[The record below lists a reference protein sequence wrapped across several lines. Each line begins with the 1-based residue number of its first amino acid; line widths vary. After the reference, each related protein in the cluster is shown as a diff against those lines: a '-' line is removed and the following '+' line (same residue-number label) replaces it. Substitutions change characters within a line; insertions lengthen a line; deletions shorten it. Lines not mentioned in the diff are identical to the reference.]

1 MLEWHQ
7 YVEIFTAI
15 LVIVDPLG
23 LLPIFISITADENE
37 RERAHTANIAVIFAS
52 VVMIIGSLVGGPLL
66 KFFGISMASFR
77 VAGGLLILILA
88 IAMLNA
94 KISPSKQAPEE
105 AKEAVE
111 KENVAV
117 VPLAVPLLAG
127 PAALSTIIIYTQSI
141 PGWGIRLYLILCI
154 IAVAII
160 TWIMLRLSIVISR
173 KLGQTG
179 LNNVTRLMG
188 LILAAIAVEFIAGGL
203 ILLFPGLK

>member
-7 YVEIFTAI
+7 YIEIFTAI
-15 LVIVDPLG
+15 IVIVDPLG

-37 RERAHTANIAVIFAS
+37 RERAHTAKIAVIVAT

-66 KFFGISMASFR
+66 KFFGISIASFR

-105 AKEAVE
+105 AKEAIE

-127 PAALSTIIIYTQSI
+127 PAALSTIIIYAQSI
-141 PGWGIRLYLILCI
+141 PGWSIRLYLILCI

-188 LILAAIAVEFIAGGL
+188 LILAAIAIEFIAGGL

>member
-7 YVEIFTAI
+7 YIEIFAALI
-15 LVIVDPLG
+15 VIVDPLG
-23 LLPIFISITADENE
+23 LLPIFISITADETE
-37 RERAHTANIAVIFAS
+37 RERARTAKVAVIFAA
-52 VVMIIGSLVGGPLL
+52 VVLIFGSLAGGPIL
-66 KFFGISMASFR
+66 KFFNISIASFR
-77 VAGGLLILILA
+77 VAGGVLIFILA
-88 IAMLNA
+88 LAMLNA

-127 PAALSTIIIYTQSI
+127 PAALSTIIIYAHSI

-154 IAVAII
+154 IAVAAI
-160 TWIMLRLSIVISR
+160 TWVMLRLSIVISR

-203 ILLFPGLK
+203 VELFPGLK

>member
-37 RERAHTANIAVIFAS
+37 RERAHTANIAVIFAA

-141 PGWGIRLYLILCI
+141 PG
-154 IAVAII
+154 
-160 TWIMLRLSIVISR
+160 
-173 KLGQTG
+173 
-179 LNNVTRLMG
+179 
-188 LILAAIAVEFIAGGL
+188 
-203 ILLFPGLK
+203 

>member
-7 YVEIFTAI
+7 YIEIFTAI
-15 LVIVDPLG
+15 IVIVDPLG

-37 RERAHTANIAVIFAS
+37 RERAHTANIAVIFAAF
-52 VVMIIGSLVGGPLL
+52 VMIIGSLVGGPLL

-127 PAALSTIIIYTQSI
+127 PAALSTIIIYAQSI

-173 KLGQTG
+173 RLGQTG

-203 ILLFPGLK
+203 LLLFPGLK

>member
-7 YVEIFTAI
+7 YVEIFAAI
-15 LVIVDPLG
+15 IVIVDPLG
-23 LLPIFISITADENE
+23 LLPIFISITADETE
-37 RERAHTANIAVIFAS
+37 RERARTARVAVIFAA
-52 VVMIIGSLVGGPLL
+52 VVMIVGSLVGGPVL
-66 KFFGISMASFR
+66 KFFGISIASFR

-88 IAMLNA
+88 LAMLNA

-105 AKEAVE
+105 AQEAVE

-127 PAALSTIIIYTQSI
+127 PAALSTIIIYAQSI
-141 PGWGIRLYLILCI
+141 PGWGIRLYLIFCI
-154 IAVAII
+154 IAVALI
-160 TWIMLRLSIVISR
+160 TWILLRLSIVISR

-203 ILLFPGLK
+203 VQLFPGLK

>member
-7 YVEIFTAI
+7 YIEIFAAI
-15 LVIVDPLG
+15 IVIVDPLG
-23 LLPIFISITADENE
+23 LLPIFISITADETE
-37 RERAHTANIAVIFAS
+37 RERARTAKVAVIFAA
-52 VVMIIGSLVGGPLL
+52 VVMIIGSLAGGPLL
-66 KFFGISMASFR
+66 KFFGISIASFR
-77 VAGGLLILILA
+77 VAGGVLIFILA
-88 IAMLNA
+88 LAMLNA
-94 KISPSKQAPEE
+94 KISPSKQVPEE

-127 PAALSTIIIYTQSI
+127 PAALSTIIIYAHST
-141 PGWGIRLYLILCI
+141 PGWGIRIYLIFCI

-160 TWIMLRLSIVISR
+160 TWTLLRLSIVISR

-203 ILLFPGLK
+203 MELFPGLR

>member
-7 YVEIFTAI
+7 YIEIFAAI
-15 LVIVDPLG
+15 IVIVDPLG
-23 LLPIFISITADENE
+23 LLPIFISITADESE
-37 RERAHTANIAVIFAS
+37 RERARTARIAVIFAA
-52 VVMIIGSLVGGPLL
+52 VVMIIGTLVGGPVL
-66 KFFGISMASFR
+66 KFFGISIASFR

-88 IAMLNA
+88 LAMLNA

-105 AKEAVE
+105 AQEAVE

-127 PAALSTIIIYTQSI
+127 PAALSTIIIYAESI
-141 PGWGIRLYLILCI
+141 PGWGIRLYLIFCI
-154 IAVAII
+154 IAVALI
-160 TWIMLRLSIVISR
+160 TWILLRLSIVISR

-203 ILLFPGLK
+203 VQLFPGLK

>member
-7 YVEIFTAI
+7 YIEIFTAI
-15 LVIVDPLG
+15 IVIVDPLG

-37 RERAHTANIAVIFAS
+37 RERAHTANIAVIFAA

-127 PAALSTIIIYTQSI
+127 PAALSTIIIYAQSI

-173 KLGQTG
+173 RLGQTG

-203 ILLFPGLK
+203 LLLFPGLK